1 MFAILKKLLPVLPKH
16 YKNFKKIFDSQSSF
30 VLFKCNMSCTSDEN
44 DLLHLT
50 YGGDKVCH
58 GYARRPELIPPLDVI
73 HHCSDYIVVNKPF
86 DININ
91 SNDATKLT
99 VETLVCRLFPEKID
113 HECANSFR
121 FTHRLDNATSGVL
134 VLALNKRAAA
144 KISNAFR
151 RHRVTK
157 HYVALVRG
165 HVLDRNMLI
174 SVPIGED
181 GIQQKEGVFKMC
193 VKDSPGCKHPKKCVT
208 KIITL
213 EYGLYDAE
221 PATKVLLLP
230 ITGRTHQLRVHCKH
244 VGHRI
249 VGDYGYSD
257 RTDSKPYRMMLH
269 SHRLYTKIKGEPFDM
284 TAEDPFVP
292 EIDSKW
298 KPTKIINTYQEFVLS
313 NDKVSDENLS
323 DDTVLVKDLQPKPD
337 LSQQLVEEFIK
348 L

>member
-1 MFAILKKLLPVLPKH
+1 MFTILKKLSPVLPKH

-144 KISNAFR
+144 KIS
-151 RHRVTK
+151 
-157 HYVALVRG
+157 
-165 HVLDRNMLI
+165 
-174 SVPIGED
+174 
-181 GIQQKEGVFKMC
+181 
-193 VKDSPGCKHPKKCVT
+193 
-208 KIITL
+208 
-213 EYGLYDAE
+213 
-221 PATKVLLLP
+221 
-230 ITGRTHQLRVHCKH
+230 RTHQLRVHCKH